1 MPPEKD
7 KRTKSY
13 PIARLLRLSQRDK
26 LEIPDYQREEV
37 WTKYQKQLLV
47 DTIFRGYDI
56 PKLYFVITSP
66 ENGEIVKYRIADGQQ
81 RVKTILS
88 FLKNEFKTFSDSD
101 DCKFENQEE
110 IVANK
115 TFESFSEDLQ
125 EHILSQEID
134 VVELKN
140 YTEDEEKDIFTRMQ
154 MGTPLNAA
162 EKRRGYSGNLP
173 ALITK
178 LAQHKIFSSEN
189 FIDFSSKRYG
199 YEDACA
205 KIFHTFYNKRVTTIA
220 PTEIKKTY
228 DECQDIDEN
237 DPTYK
242 SIKTSFNYLH
252 EALNG
257 KSAKL
262 KKYST
267 IKLPFIINRFREI
280 YAIRPHLSQIGN
292 AFIDFELLRKKDAQ
306 IAEPENRDQNLLIY
320 TNSIRA
326 DDLNNQV
333 NVDET
338 LKREI
343 LKRVDLVT
351 KDPNRSFT
359 HDQKWI
365 IYQRS
370 KVYTDP
376 SDRTKFKFECQAST
390 SADWYD
396 EARCNPVLDW
406 ETGNFHAD
414 HIKPHSRGGET
425 KWQNGQ
431 ALCIQCNLS
440 KSDN

>member
-1 MPPEKD
+1 VQRD
-7 KRTKSY
+7 KRTRPY
-13 PIARLLRLSQRDK
+13 PLSRLLRLSERNK
-26 LEIPDYQREEV
+26 LDIPDYQREEV
-37 WTKYQKQLLV
+37 WTKYQKQLLI

-56 PKLYFVITSP
+56 PKLYFVITNP
-66 ENGEIVKYRIADGQQ
+66 EDGEIVKYRIADGQQ

-88 FLKNEFKTFSDSD
+88 FLRNEFKTLSESDP
-101 DCKFENQEE
+101 CEFENQEE
-110 IVANK
+110 EVANK
-115 TFESFSEDLQ
+115 VFEDFSEDLQ
-125 EHILSQEID
+125 EHVLAQEID
-134 VVELKN
+134 VVELRN
-140 YTEDEEKDIFTRMQ
+140 YSEDEEKDIFTRMQ

-173 ALITK
+173 SLITK
-178 LAQHKIFSSEN
+178 LSEHKIFESEN

-199 YEDACA
+199 FEDACA
-205 KIFHTFYNKRVTTIA
+205 KIFHTFHNKRVTTIT

-237 DPTYK
+237 NATYR
-242 SIKTSFNYLH
+242 SIKTSFDYLFNS
-252 EALNG
+252 LNG
-257 KSAKL
+257 KSPKL

-280 YAIRPHLSQIGN
+280 YDIRPYLNEIGD
-292 AFIDFELLRKKDAQ
+292 AFLDFELLRKKDTEIQ
-306 IAEPENRDQNLLIY
+306 NPEDRDPYLVLY

-326 DDLNNQV
+326 DDLNNQER
-333 NVDET
+333 VDET
-338 LKREI
+338 LRREI
-343 LKRVDLVT
+343 LKRVDLVS

-370 KVYTDP
+370 KD
-376 SDRTKFKFECQAST
+376 SKGNFKCQADIN
-390 SADWYD
+390 AEWFDHD
-396 EARCNPVLDW
+396 RCNPELDW

-414 HIKPHSRGGET
+414 HIVPHSRGGET

-431 ALCIQCNLS
+431 ALCIQCNLL